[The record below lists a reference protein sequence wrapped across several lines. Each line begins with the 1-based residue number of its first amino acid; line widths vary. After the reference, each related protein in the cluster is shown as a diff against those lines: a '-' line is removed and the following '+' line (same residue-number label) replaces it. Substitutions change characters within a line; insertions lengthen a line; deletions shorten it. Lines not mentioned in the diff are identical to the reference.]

1 LFWKKWDPNAP
12 LGLIAGQ
19 GEFPLLFAQMVGANN
34 YSPLRTHSRIILFGI
49 EGLTDKRIEKY
60 VSEAHYMTLSS
71 LGTLVEFLRKT
82 KVKQVVLGGGLPKK
96 EAHNPAMHLDK
107 TTTEIM
113 SGTADKGDD
122 HLLKAFE
129 VFLKIKCGVSIVDA
143 RIFLKDILASK
154 GVMTKMAPS
163 EAEWKDLKF
172 GRRIA
177 KGIGKMDIGQTV
189 VVKRGMILAIEAVE
203 GTDQAIRRGGELGH
217 GGAVVV
223 KVSKPNQDL
232 RFDLP
237 CIGPETLESLKSAS
251 GRVLGVEAGK
261 TIMLFK
267 DRLIETANKEGLTIV
282 GL

>member
-1 LFWKKWDPNAP
+1 MNGGRLFWKKWDPNAP

-19 GEFPLLFAQMVGANN
+19 GEFPLLFAQTA
-34 YSPLRTHSRIILFGI
+34 HSKIILFGI
-49 EGLTDKRIEKY
+49 EGLTDKRIEKF
-60 VSEAHYMTLSS
+60 VSEAHYMDLSS
-71 LGTLVEFLRKT
+71 LGTLVELLRKT
-82 KVKQVVLGGGLPKK
+82 KIKQVVLGGGLPKK
-96 EAHNPAMHLDK
+96 EVYNPTMNLDN
-107 TTTEIM
+107 TTTELM
-113 SGTADKGDD
+113 AQTSNKGDD

-129 VFLKIKCGVSIVDA
+129 VFLKLKCGVSVVDA

-154 GVMTKMAPS
+154 GVMTKIAPN

-172 GRRIA
+172 GRSIA
-177 KGIGKMDIGQTV
+177 KGIGKLDIGQTV

-237 CIGPETLESLKSAS
+237 CVGSETLKSLKSVS
-251 GRVLGVEAGK
+251 SRVLGVEADK

-267 DRLIETANKEGLTIV
+267 DQLIETADKEGIILV